1 MLLHKVGMLCTQE
14 ESGPSEVV
22 AAVQGRGASSGGDG
36 TSPPTAGFSGGG
48 ATAFPAQAAGSDL
61 HGEHLSDFDG
71 KVGTAEAG
79 PRRDRSAA
87 LLLCGARPQ
96 GFCGTLSDMVSMVA
110 ALRVWSLNPD
120 QPRLK
125 LL

>member
-1 MLLHKVGMLCTQE
+1 MPPLQLNSCSAAQGV
-14 ESGPSEVV
+14 GPSDDTTP
-22 AAVQGRGASSGGDG
+22 A
-36 TSPPTAGFSGGG
+36 PTAGFSGGG
-48 ATAFPAQAAGSDL
+48 ATAFPAEAAGQRL
-61 HGEHLSDFDG
+61 RGEHLSDFDG